1 MMEWIIDRYQ
11 IRTDKDSGIVNDPNK
26 WGEEHDNLRYI
37 IDLIEKVVRVSVE
50 SARLIAEIDD
60 GEGRASSRQQ
70 NTPFVYSED
79 LDQDLPMAAEESG
92 KYRAEDIR

>member
-1 MMEWIIDRYQ
+1 MEWIIDRYQ

-37 IDLIEKVVRVSVE
+37 VDLIEKVVRVSVE
-50 SARLIAEIDD
+50 SAKLIGQID
-60 GEGRASSRQQ
+60 GKVEKKSKKME
-70 NTPFVYSED
+70 FVYSTEED
-79 LDQDLPMAAEESG
+79 IDSDLPMAAEESG

>member
-1 MMEWIIDRYQ
+1 MEWIIDRYQ

-37 IDLIEKVVRVSVE
+37 VDLIEKVVRMSVE
-50 SARLIAEIDD
+50 SARLIAKID
-60 GEGRASSRQQ
+60 GKTEKKSKKME
-70 NTPFVYSED
+70 FVYSTEED
-79 LDQDLPMAAEESG
+79 IDSDLPMAAEESG